1 MIPYIEMTKTN
12 KIPRNILVLIIAKT
26 SNPFE
31 IFLAKIRVKVSVI
44 PANTI
49 RFSKENTPVPV
60 VITKNQK
67 DSPAVTAN
75 DLNLGDDV
83 CILYRIDKCD

>member
-1 MIPYIEMTKTN
+1 MTNTN
-12 KIPRNILVLIIAKT
+12 KMPRNILVLIIAKT

-31 IFLAKIRVKVSVI
+31 IFVAKIRVTVSVI
-44 PANTI
+44 PANTA
-49 RFSKENTPVPV
+49 RYSKENTPVPV

-75 DLNLGDDV
+75 DLNLGEDV
-83 CILYRIDKCD
+83 CILYRIDKCG